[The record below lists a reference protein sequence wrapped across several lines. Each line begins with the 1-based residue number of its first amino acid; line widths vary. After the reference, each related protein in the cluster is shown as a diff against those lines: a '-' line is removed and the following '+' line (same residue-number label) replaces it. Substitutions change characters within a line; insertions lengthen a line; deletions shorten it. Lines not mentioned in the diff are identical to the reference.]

1 MEDSYD
7 KGYSM
12 ERICS
17 RKTDETV
24 KKIYPDGMHSV
35 IADFL
40 RCDDI
45 EVKIATLD
53 DEKSGLSETVLKKT
67 DVLIWWGHMKHGAVP
82 DNIAE
87 RVQNEVLK
95 GMGFIAL
102 HSAHHSKPFKRLM
115 GTACNLSWRE
125 HGDLERIWKV
135 NPSHPITK
143 GIGRYFELEH
153 EETYA
158 EPFSIPEP
166 METLLVGWYE
176 GGEVIRAGCTY
187 KRQNGKIFYF
197 QPGHESFPTF
207 FNKDVQQ
214 IIKNAV
220 YWAAPDYREEEL
232 FCPNIKK
239 VTRLMS
245 KTKNR

>member
-1 MEDSYD
+1 MIKVTVWKEFVH
-7 KGYSM
+7 
-12 ERICS
+12 E
-17 RKTDETV
+17 KTDPEV
-24 KKIYPDGMHSV
+24 KKIYPNGIHSV
-35 IADFL
+35 VAEFL
-40 RCDDI
+40 KCDDI
-45 EVKIATLD
+45 EVRTATLD
-53 DEKSGLSETVLKKT
+53 DDECGLSEEVLKNT
-67 DVLIWWGHMKHGAVP
+67 DVLVWWGHMKHASVP
-82 DNIAE
+82 DEIAE
-87 RVQNEVLK
+87 RVHNEVLK

-125 HGDLERIWKV
+125 HGDLERVWNI
-135 NPSHPITK
+135 NPAHPITR

-166 METLLVGWYE
+166 METVLLGWYE
-176 GGEVIRAGCTY
+176 VGEVIRAGCTY

-207 FNKDVQQ
+207 LNKDVQQ

-220 YWAAPDYREEEL
+220 YWAKPEYREDEL
-232 FCPNIKK
+232 LCPNIK
-239 VTRLMS
+239 RIGEE
-245 KTKNR
+245 